1 MIYALP
7 AGSRIP
13 YVYIIA
19 WIWGYVKFWDTKRS
33 GVVDWIFLFLEIWKN
48 HFMEICFQGAVLGF
62 GEIAQLPEPTPGL
75 LLYKLYKVVNLAINV
90 KYLTLFVVD
99 FYI

>member
-19 WIWGYVKFWDTKRS
+19 WIWGYVKFWDTKRGRV
-33 GVVDWIFLFLEIWKN
+33 GVCNLKILI
-48 HFMEICFQGAVLGF
+48 HGF
-62 GEIAQLPEPTPGL
+62 EKI
-75 LLYKLYKVVNLAINV
+75 IS
-90 KYLTLFVVD
+90 
-99 FYI
+99 